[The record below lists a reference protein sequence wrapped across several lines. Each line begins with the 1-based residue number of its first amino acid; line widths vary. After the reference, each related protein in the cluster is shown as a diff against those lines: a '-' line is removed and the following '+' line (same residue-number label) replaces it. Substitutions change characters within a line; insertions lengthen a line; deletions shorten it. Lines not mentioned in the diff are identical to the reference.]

1 MKVETFLA
9 DSAADAVAQIRHR
22 LGPEAVVVNVRQ
34 KNADGLAGLWQKPRI
49 EVLAYRPEAPSPLP
63 VPEVLAALRD
73 ELSAI
78 RRRVDGQEPL
88 AATANPASAF
98 PSASA
103 YTNTNPNP
111 ASRSAVAPPTAPAWN
126 VKSLLESSGLLPLH
140 TESLI
145 ERLHGLH
152 GATPPASLSEELDL
166 ARSLLL
172 RLWRPA
178 ANGVRRPTDRPH
190 VFIGPPGVGKTTCL
204 CKWLAQSV
212 LLEERHARVWRL
224 DGITANTAE
233 SLSVYGE
240 ILGVPV
246 ERSWNATNAA
256 ARHELAFIDL
266 PGVNW
271 TDPLA
276 MKELGQKLAPFADA
290 EIHLVLNAAYEVSVL
305 LAQVRAFAAL
315 PVTDLIVTHLDEEP
329 RWGKL
334 WNLVLGT
341 HYPLRFLGAGQNVPG
356 DFQAATAERILARQ
370 FPSK

>member
-9 DSAADAVAQIRHR
+9 DSAADAVAQIRSR

-34 KNADGLAGLWQKPRI
+34 KPADGLASLWQKPRI
-49 EVLAYRPEAPSPLP
+49 EVLAYRPEAAPSAAP
-63 VPEVLAALRD
+63 VTL
-73 ELSAI
+73 
-78 RRRVDGQEPL
+78 
-88 AATANPASAF
+88 ASA
-98 PSASA
+98 PPHASASA
-103 YTNTNPNP
+103 
-111 ASRSAVAPPTAPAWN
+111 PAWS
-126 VKSLLESSGLLPLH
+126 VKTLLESSGLLPLH

-145 ERLHGLH
+145 ERLQGLH
-152 GATPPASLSEELDL
+152 GDAPPANLSEELDL
-166 ARSLLL
+166 ARSLLQRRWRSPAPDSR
-172 RLWRPA
+172 RL
-178 ANGVRRPTDRPH
+178 TDRPH
-190 VFIGPPGVGKTTCL
+190 VFIGAPGVGKTTCL
-204 CKWLAQSV
+204 CKWLAQAV
-212 LLEERHARVWRL
+212 LLEEHVARVWRL

-246 ERSWNATNAA
+246 ERSWTATNAA
-256 ARHELAFIDL
+256 TPDELVFIDL

-276 MKELGQKLAPFADA
+276 LKELGQKLTPFADA
-290 EIHLVLNAAYEVSVL
+290 EIHLVLNAAYEVPVL

-341 HYPLRFLGAGQNVPG
+341 NYALRFLGAGQNVPG

>member
-1 MKVETFLA
+1 MKVETVLA

-34 KNADGLAGLWQKPRI
+34 KTADGLAGLWQKPRI
-49 EVLAYRPEAPSPLP
+49 EVLAYRPEAASQLP

-73 ELSAI
+73 ELTAI
-78 RRRVDGQEPL
+78 RRRVDGHDPL
-88 AATANPASAF
+88 PSAPALALATA
-98 PSASA
+98 PSATRS
-103 YTNTNPNP
+103 TL
-111 ASRSAVAPPTAPAWN
+111 ASTSSSGFATAPAWS
-126 VKSLLESSGLLPLH
+126 VKTLLESSGLLPLH
-140 TESLI
+140 AESLI
-145 ERLHGLH
+145 ERLQGLH
-152 GATPPASLSEELDL
+152 GPTPPANLSEELDL
-166 ARSLLL
+166 ARALLQ

-178 ANGVRRPTDRPH
+178 ASGARRPTDRPH
-190 VFIGPPGVGKTTCL
+190 VFIGPAGVGKTTCL

-212 LLEERHARVWRL
+212 LLEERHPRVWRL

-290 EIHLVLNAAYEVSVL
+290 EIHLVLNAAYETSVL
-305 LAQVRAFAAL
+305 LAQVRAFAGL

-341 HYPLRFLGAGQNVPG
+341 NYPLRFLGAGQNVPG
-356 DFQAATAERILARQ
+356 DFQPATAERILARQ
-370 FPSK
+370 FPNK

>member
-34 KNADGLAGLWQKPRI
+34 KTADGLAGLWQKPRI
-49 EVLAYRPEAPSPLP
+49 EVLAYRPETTSQLP

-73 ELSAI
+73 ELTAI
-78 RRRVDGQEPL
+78 RRRVDGHDPL
-88 AATANPASAF
+88 PA
-98 PSASA
+98 
-103 YTNTNPNP
+103 
-111 ASRSAVAPPTAPAWN
+111 APAPALALAPAPTTTRSTLTSAPTLASPPAWS
-126 VKSLLESSGLLPLH
+126 VKTLLESSGLLPLH
-140 TESLI
+140 AESLI
-145 ERLHGLH
+145 ERLQGLH
-152 GATPPASLSEELDL
+152 GATPPANLAEELDL

-178 ANGVRRPTDRPH
+178 APGVRRPTDRPH
-190 VFIGPPGVGKTTCL
+190 VFVGPAGVGKTTCL

-212 LLEERHARVWRL
+212 LLEERHPRVWRL

-246 ERSWNATNAA
+246 ERSWTPANAA

-276 MKELGQKLAPFADA
+276 LKELGQKLAPFADA
-290 EIHLVLNAAYEVSVL
+290 EIHLVLNAAYETTVL
-305 LAQVRAFAAL
+305 LAQVRAFAGL
-315 PVTDLIVTHLDEEP
+315 PVTDLIVTHLEEEP

-341 HYPLRFLGAGQNVPG
+341 NYPLRFLGAGQNVPG

-370 FPSK
+370 FPNK